1 VTDSRLI
8 IMRHAKSEW
17 STKASSDFDRPL
29 SKRGRRDGLRMAKW
43 VLEKRLVPDTLV
55 SSPALRA
62 RQTAE
67 IVANEIGMP
76 VDDII
81 WTEQLYE
88 ASLIDLLEVVKD
100 CCDKAGSLLLVG
112 HNPGLDDLLCF
123 LASEAP
129 AYTSKRKLMTTSAI
143 AVLNYGAKV
152 MTTENKAAFLEYLA
166 RPRELEK

>member
-1 VTDSRLI
+1 MTDSRLI
-8 IMRHAKSEW
+8 IMRHAKSDW
-17 STKASSDFDRPL
+17 DTKVCRDFDRPL

-43 VLEKRLVPDTLV
+43 LLEKRLVPDILV

-67 IVANEIGMP
+67 IVANEIRIP
-76 VDDII
+76 ADDII
-81 WTEQLYE
+81 WADQLYE
-88 ASLIDLLEVVKD
+88 SSLTDLLEVVED
-100 CCDKAGSLLLVG
+100 YCDKAGSLLLVG

-129 AYTSKRKLMTTSAI
+129 TYTLKGKLMTTSAI
-143 AVLNYGAKV
+143 AVLNYAARV